1 MDEQSLY
8 HELVSWLRAH
18 HPRVLAQWENER
30 RRLEGRDDS
39 AKRLLQASA
48 GRSGSALERLAPDAG
63 VAEIINAIQR
73 ELEMLGIG
81 GGTPGVTPDGAPCIH
96 LIKQGV
102 YGSAYEESVTLA
114 RIRDL
119 GYRRHLKQVFG

>member
-1 MDEQSLY
+1 MDDQRLY
-8 HELVSWLRAH
+8 RELVTWLRAH
-18 HPRVLAQWENER
+18 HPRVLAQWEHER
-30 RRLEGRDDS
+30 SRLVGQKDSAQRRL
-39 AKRLLQASA
+39 QAPA
-48 GRSGSALERLAPDAG
+48 GGARSALDRLPSDAD
-63 VAEIINAIQR
+63 VAEITRAIQS

-81 GGTPGVTPDGAPCIH
+81 GGTPGVTQDGAPCIH

-114 RIRDL
+114 RIRDP

>member
-1 MDEQSLY
+1 MDDQRLY
-8 HELVSWLRAH
+8 RELVTWLRAH
-18 HPRVLAQWENER
+18 HPRVLAQWESER
-30 RRLEGRDDS
+30 SRLVGQKDSAQRRL
-39 AKRLLQASA
+39 QAPA
-48 GRSGSALERLAPDAG
+48 GRPESSLDRLSSDAD
-63 VAEIINAIQR
+63 VTEITRAIQR

-81 GGTPGVTPDGAPCIH
+81 GGTPGVTQDGAPCIH

-114 RIRDL
+114 RIRDP